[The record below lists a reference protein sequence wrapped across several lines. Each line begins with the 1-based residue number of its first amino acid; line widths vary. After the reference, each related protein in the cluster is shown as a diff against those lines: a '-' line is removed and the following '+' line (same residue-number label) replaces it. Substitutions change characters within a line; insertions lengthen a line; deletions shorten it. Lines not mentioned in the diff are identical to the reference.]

1 MPCRYS
7 RYREGNLSMSCLW
20 SLWLRAISA
29 LSRLADLPACLSFS
43 LLLFCAPFP
52 SMSPCL
58 VVPASLKACGIVRH
72 RSCRVSFLSKLCL
85 PKSIDEYLILLV
97 VKRHEKESINSRLP
111 LWLFPQCN
119 LLGAH
124 LCQVCLHSSLVA
136 VLSNQNTSPGRKN
149 RSMTMTETSG
159 ITRISQYSERICH
172 CLLPLLP
179 LPQNQVGK
187 AADLVAVDLGSIE
200 APSTQLSSYIFRWLF
215 RHIST
220 ISMYSNDFDIF
231 RLYAV

>member
-1 MPCRYS
+1 MQFVGSTPHTCVKSVCIPVLLQHCQIR
-7 RYREGNLSMSCLW
+7 
-20 SLWLRAISA
+20 I
-29 LSRLADLPACLSFS
+29 PAQVGKTE
-43 LLLFCAPFP
+43 A
-52 SMSPCL
+52 
-58 VVPASLKACGIVRH
+58 G
-72 RSCRVSFLSKLCL
+72 
-85 PKSIDEYLILLV
+85 Y
-97 VKRHEKESINSRLP
+97 
-111 LWLFPQCN
+111 
-119 LLGAH
+119 H
-124 LCQVCLHSSLVA
+124 L
-136 VLSNQNTSPGRKN
+136 
-149 RSMTMTETSG
+149 TMTETSG

-231 RLYAV
+231 RLHAV